1 MKNPPLHSI
10 EEYKEYM
17 KAYDEFYH
25 KRKAFSKRGSP
36 KLDSQFSENIAAD
49 YFDFNLDHKNGFDGH
64 NSKGKSCEVKGTG
77 YKNTRVGFTQNQ
89 ISADHIYWVKA
100 DEVNRMVNIQEI
112 DLSKCVKKFNN
123 NGCCFI
129 TLGSKNSQIKIKKTY
144 NLKY

>member
-1 MKNPPLHSI
+1 
-10 EEYKEYM
+10 M
-17 KAYDEFYH
+17 KAYDDFYH
-25 KRKAFSKRGSP
+25 KRKAFCKGDSSP

-64 NSKGKSCEVKGTG
+64 NFKGQSCEVKGTG

-100 DEVNRMVNIQEI
+100 DEANRVVNIQEI
-112 DLSKCVKKFNN
+112 DLSKCAKKFNK

-129 TLGSKNSQIKIKKTY
+129 TLGSPNSNIIVTASHT
-144 NLKY
+144 LKY